1 MTRHFN
7 NAKSVQAQL
16 DEMKQLKEKLEV
28 LTSELK
34 EYMEENDIDSLNGLT
49 NRYVRTYVQA
59 SLTFDTK
66 RFEKE
71 NPNLYAQYKT
81 KEKADG
87 YRFEV
92 KAIK

>member
-16 DEMKQLKEKLEV
+16 DEMTQLKEKYEILKG
-28 LTSELK
+28 ELK
-34 EYMEENDIDSLNGLT
+34 DYMEANDIDSLNGLT
-49 NRYVRTYVQA
+49 TRYVRTYVKA
-59 SLTFDTK
+59 TVTFDTQK
-66 RFEKE
+66 FEKE

-81 KEKADG
+81 KEKAES
-87 YRFEV
+87 YRFEI